1 MNYAVWPYPQY
12 CGDMG
17 GQGSR
22 AQARQRLQA
31 ALSAPKVVKKQKD
44 FEFVIDNRNT
54 YTLLDDFK
62 SPEAR
67 KKMAAW
73 QKNRMQL
80 DKDRQQLQTLRDRY
94 ANGNDAQRQTLSQ
107 QILQLEAQCEKAETG
122 TACGSQNHPQ
132 YRNTNHTKNDHVYL
146 LKP

>member
-1 MNYAVWPYPQY
+1 M
-12 CGDMG
+12 
-17 GQGSR
+17 
-22 AQARQRLQA
+22 
-31 ALSAPKVVKKQKD
+31 
-44 FEFVIDNRNT
+44 
-54 YTLLDDFK
+54 LDDFK

-107 QILQLEAQCEKAETG
+107 QILQLEAQCEKAETALRAEAK
-122 TACGSQNHPQ
+122 TI
-132 YRNTNHTKNDHVYL
+132 RNIEIQSHK
-146 LKP
+146 K